1 MKTCFSEENKTIW
14 KPPISKRAPLSTN
27 SSISEQFFYDPPLC
41 LSFKNKTPSPPDF
54 RGEET
59 MLNVLTMKI
68 LTKKN
73 NNFLLQLM

>member
-41 LSFKNKTPSPPDF
+41 LSFKNKTPPPDF

-73 NNFLLQLM
+73 NNFLLQVM